1 MPYSRERASKGG
13 HSDLVRNPDVSAFLS
28 ECDFIK
34 EPTEEETRE
43 IVSGFVDIPL
53 TSALPSKVFA
63 SDASPYSEPIN
74 GLFPSTQIGYVKN
87 SIVLIDVNSYEGL
100 KSPKSRFVD
109 PFKVAELHRN
119 ADAISFTLP
128 GSNIRYKGAKTVA
141 DGFRK
146 AVWEQLSD
154 DRTKMAV
161 GGDFN
166 VAGTLLAIEPDN
178 VITITKCPS
187 CKDKPPIPFIFS
199 NVTTIHICEQ
209 CHEEVYLTDS
219 LRLHEPITEFGDN
232 TSAITRFMNVVEH
245 LNIANLIR
253 MLHYYQP
260 ETLSE
265 MAFFVDGPLA
275 IFGEPADI
283 HSRLMKLY
291 FQIFEDLKGKGYRE
305 PLILG
310 LIKTGQ
316 VAEHANSLNRQLKKY
331 AKSLNKIDKRNSV
344 RLLTDEYKGRWI
356 SGKYDPE
363 GCKGYETYYG
373 QDFLFKTDSGRI
385 FTFCIPY
392 PFERKGNRKDF
403 QCAKTELS
411 KYRDTLDRT
420 LGIIKFFEL
429 ELYENAV
436 VPVALAHRHASI
448 SLMPGGKVLELVSRN
463 GLNVKNKK

>member
-13 HSDLVRNPDVSAFLS
+13 HSDLVRNPDVAAFLN

-34 EPTEEETRE
+34 APTEEEAKE
-43 IVSGFVDIPL
+43 IVKDFVEINP
-53 TSALPSKVFA
+53 SEILPSTVFA

-74 GLFPSTQIGYVKN
+74 GMFPSTQIGYVKN
-87 SIVLIDVNSYEGL
+87 SIVLINVNNYEGL
-100 KSPKSRFVD
+100 TSPERRYID

-128 GSNIRYKGAKTVA
+128 GSNIRYKGASTVA
-141 DGFRK
+141 DGFRR

-154 DRTKMAV
+154 DRTKMAQS
-161 GGDFN
+161 GDFN
-166 VAGTLLAIEPDN
+166 VVGTLLAIEDEN
-178 VITITKCPS
+178 TILISKCPS
-187 CKDKPPIPFIFS
+187 CKNKPQSPFIFS
-199 NVTTIHICEQ
+199 DVNTIHKCSG
-209 CHEEVYLTDS
+209 CGEEVYLTDS

-232 TSAITRFMNVVEH
+232 ASAITRFMNVVEH

-253 MLHYYQP
+253 MLHHYQP
-260 ETLSE
+260 ETLSD

-283 HSRLMKLY
+283 HRRLMRLY
-291 FQIFEDLKGKGYRE
+291 FNISENMKSRGYKA

-316 VAEHANSLNRQLKKY
+316 VAEHASALSKHIKKNTI
-331 AKSLNKIDKRNSV
+331 K
-344 RLLTDEYKGRWI
+344 LLTDKYKGRWI
-356 SGKYDPE
+356 KGKYDPE
-363 GCKGYETYYG
+363 GCIGYETYYG
-373 QDFLFKTDSGRI
+373 QDFLYKTDSGRI

-392 PFERKGNRKDF
+392 PFEKKGNRRDF
-403 QCAKTELS
+403 QFS
-411 KYRDTLDRT
+411 KSKLIKYQDTLERT
-420 LGIIKFFEL
+420 LGIIRFFEL

-436 VPVALAHRHASI
+436 VPIALAHRHASI

-463 GLNVKNKK
+463 GLNIKK

>member
-28 ECDFIK
+28 DCDFIK
-34 EPTEEETRE
+34 EPTEEETRG
-43 IVSGFVDIPL
+43 IVNGFIDIQI
-53 TSALPSKVFA
+53 SSSLPSKVFA

-74 GLFPSTQIGYVKN
+74 GMFPSTQIGYVKN
-87 SIVLIDVNSYEGL
+87 SIVLINVNSYEGL
-100 KSPKSRFVD
+100 TSPQSRFVD
-109 PFKVAELHRN
+109 PFKIAELHRN

-146 AVWEQLSD
+146 AIWEQLSD
-154 DRTKMAV
+154 DRTKMATS
-161 GGDFN
+161 GDFN
-166 VAGTLLAIEPDN
+166 VAGTLLAIEEEN
-178 VITITKCPS
+178 TIIIAKCPS
-187 CKDKPPIPFIFS
+187 CKDKPQSPFVFR
-199 NVTTIHICEQ
+199 NLNTIHKCEK
-209 CHEEVYLTDS
+209 CGEEVYLTDS

-232 TSAITRFMNVVEH
+232 GSAITRFMNVVEH

-253 MLHYYQP
+253 MLHHYQP
-260 ETLSE
+260 ETLSD

-283 HSRLMKLY
+283 HSRLMRLY
-291 FQIFEDLKGKGYRE
+291 FKIFEDLKSKGHRE

-316 VAEHANSLNRQLKKY
+316 VAEHASALNRQMKKH
-331 AKSLNKIDKRNSV
+331 AKSLKRTDRQNAV
-344 RLLTDEYKGRWI
+344 RLLTDKYKGKWI
-356 SGKYDPE
+356 NGKYDPE

-373 QDFLFKTDSGRI
+373 QDFLFKTESGRI

-392 PFERKGNRKDF
+392 PFEKKGDRQKF
-403 QCAKTELS
+403 QFAKAEIS
-411 KYRDTLDRT
+411 KYQEYLERT

-436 VPVALAHRHASI
+436 VPIALAHRHASI

-463 GLNVKNKK
+463 GLNIKK